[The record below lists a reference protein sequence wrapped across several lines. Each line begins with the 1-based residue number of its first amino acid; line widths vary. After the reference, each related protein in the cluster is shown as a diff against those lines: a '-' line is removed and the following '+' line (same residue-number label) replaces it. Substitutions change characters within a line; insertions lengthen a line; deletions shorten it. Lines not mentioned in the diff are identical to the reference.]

1 MPGSTSFFP
10 SIPLPALYL
19 YPIDDSFVP
28 KHISLAGNQRVKIGR
43 QTNAKSIP
51 GERNGYF
58 DSKVLSRQHAE
69 VWEENGK
76 ILIRDVKSSNG
87 TFINGERLSAEG
99 MESEPYDLKTDDIVE
114 FGIDIVGEDNKTVVH
129 HKVSARVVCVFS
141 EQDAQAAARVEQS
154 HTASMHTMNNHAG
167 PSNGSTFNFSNQG
180 GPSQRR
186 PSLQQGL
193 SGMGGMG
200 GSMRPPGKSGLT
212 FDHILSRL
220 QGELQ
225 KSRETGA
232 ELHNITGAMSELH
245 DTIGGALPQNLPSY
259 PHSLPPIRQ
268 PPPQPEQPEAHLS
281 APILNDLQGQL
292 HETQTSLATHVDK
305 IRQLEGVFGEHEVL
319 KHEVTMSREMM
330 EDLRRDME
338 ALRTAGT
345 IHNRFEHRDDDDDA
359 RSVRTVVPHELERVE
374 EEDEDQ
380 LTAEEEDDE
389 ERRQRRE
396 ELGRPRTPEPT
407 GMGLRDDEYEPRAAK
422 LRRGGVSPSPDD
434 SSRDQRA
441 IPTSVA
447 EELSA
452 RITALSEQ
460 LQNALSMSSALLEQ
474 HSAAQTTITALESK
488 IASLESAVQGNQ
500 SSIKAQQE
508 IVSSFASRSDGSAPP
523 PPSSEEAERESLT
536 AMLNEWKKGVEGQ
549 WSSVREEWSQERE
562 RLSKAR
568 EEWESRVK
576 GVETGLT
583 STEAKIEASL
593 ASLLT
598 SKAEGRSLP
607 NGVAPNHTSLPSPRS
622 LSSESH
628 RRQRRRRSTSSR
640 GRSRSRS
647 VDAEVKEEDTTASES
662 TDSTDAAHSTNPEAR
677 SPSKRSNGATSWVA
691 HQRQQ
696 QGALL
701 PNDHNKAPLDP
712 RTMQTAIGVLVLSVA
727 AAAVVWRVKAE

>member
-1 MPGSTSFFP
+1 
-10 SIPLPALYL
+10 
-19 YPIDDSFVP
+19 
-28 KHISLAGNQRVKIGR
+28 
-43 QTNAKSIP
+43 
-51 GERNGYF
+51 
-58 DSKVLSRQHAE
+58 
-69 VWEENGK
+69 
-76 ILIRDVKSSNG
+76 
-87 TFINGERLSAEG
+87 
-99 MESEPYDLKTDDIVE
+99 
-114 FGIDIVGEDNKTVVH
+114 
-129 HKVSARVVCVFS
+129 
-141 EQDAQAAARVEQS
+141 
-154 HTASMHTMNNHAG
+154 
-167 PSNGSTFNFSNQG
+167 
-180 GPSQRR
+180 
-186 PSLQQGL
+186 
-193 SGMGGMG
+193 
-200 GSMRPPGKSGLT
+200 
-212 FDHILSRL
+212 
-220 QGELQ
+220 
-225 KSRETGA
+225 
-232 ELHNITGAMSELH
+232 
-245 DTIGGALPQNLPSY
+245 
-259 PHSLPPIRQ
+259 
-268 PPPQPEQPEAHLS
+268 
-281 APILNDLQGQL
+281 
-292 HETQTSLATHVDK
+292 
-305 IRQLEGVFGEHEVL
+305 
-319 KHEVTMSREMM
+319 MSREMM
-330 EDLRRDME
+330 EDLRREME
-338 ALRTAGT
+338 ALRSASA
-345 IHNRFEHRDDDDDA
+345 IHNRFENRDDDDDDA

-380 LTAEEEDDE
+380 LAAEEEEDDDE

-407 GMGLRDDEYEPRAAK
+407 GMGLRDDDYEPRAGK
-422 LRRGGVSPSPDD
+422 LSRRGGASPSPDD

-441 IPTSVA
+441 ISSSVA

-460 LQNALSMSSALLEQ
+460 LQNALSMSRALLEQ

-508 IVSSFASRSDGSAPP
+508 IVSSLASRSDRVAPSP
-523 PPSSEEAERESLT
+523 SEEPERETLT

-549 WSSVREEWSQERE
+549 WSSVREEWDQERE

-593 ASLLT
+593 ASFV
-598 SKAEGRSLP
+598 SSRIEGRTLP
-607 NGVAPNHTSLPSPRS
+607 NGIPPKHNALPSPRS

-662 TDSTDAAHSTNPEAR
+662 TDSTDAAHSTSTSITSVYSNDAEIKMEDPEAR

-701 PNDHNKAPLDP
+701 PNDHNKALDP
-712 RTMQTAIGVLVLSVA
+712 VSSCSSAPSSSSHVDFQRTMQTAIGVLVLSVA